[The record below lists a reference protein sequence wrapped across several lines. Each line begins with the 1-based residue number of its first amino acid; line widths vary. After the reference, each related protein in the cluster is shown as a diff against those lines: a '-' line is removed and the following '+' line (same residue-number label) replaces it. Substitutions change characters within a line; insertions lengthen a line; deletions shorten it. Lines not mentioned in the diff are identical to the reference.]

1 VVKVL
6 FFTYRLW
13 GMTGW
18 QYPAAMIA
26 YYFISLKVTP
36 GATLSFY
43 TAIGCHGLPFL
54 RELHQ

>member
-1 VVKVL
+1 MVKVL

-43 TAIGCHGLPFL
+43 TAIGCHGLPWTAIP
-54 RELHQ
+54 